1 MENQSKFLMPCNIQ
15 LFGGTGVQNLDR
27 SVIENKE
34 AQITAM
40 QEAFEKGDAQAVA
53 ERIVTNME
61 SNMIHIQDLM
71 NSVIKEA
78 QQAKDENWDAQ
89 VLASRGIRVLTSE
102 EKKFYNAAIEAQ
114 SFDEVHKLMPPTVF
128 QRVFEDLEKEHPLLS
143 LINMQTTGAVTQWVL
158 RRPGASAAFWGDV
171 TAAIQEMVDEGFY
184 TVEMGMFKL
193 SGFLVVSKAMFELG
207 PDWLDKYVRTFMAE
221 VVAEELEN
229 VVVNG
234 TGNKQPIGMTRDLEG
249 AVVGGEYP
257 LKTPVILNDFTPE
270 TIGTEIL
277 APTTKNGT
285 RRYTGVTLIVN
296 PLDYAA
302 KFFAL
307 GAKQKDDGTWT
318 YDNFSVPGLTMVQ
331 SPAVPLNRMIA
342 GKPKDYFMGVATN
355 QKLESTDVL
364 RMIEDQRLY
373 LIRQLA
379 NGKPLD
385 ADSFTVFDITAI
397 GSTTPTP

>member
-1 MENQSKFLMPCNIQ
+1 MKNPKRFLMPLNIQ

-61 SNMIHIQDLM
+61 SNMVHIQDMM
-71 NSVIKEA
+71 NSIIKEA

-234 TGNKQPIGMTRDLEG
+234 TGNKQPIGMTRDLNG

-257 LKTPVILNDFTPE
+257 LKTPVTLSDFTPA
-270 TIGTEIL
+270 TIGKEIL

-342 GKPKDYFMGVATN
+342 GKPKDYFMGIATN

>member
-1 MENQSKFLMPCNIQ
+1 MKNQKRFLMPLNIQ
-15 LFGGTGVQNLDR
+15 LFGGIGVQNLDR

-257 LKTPVILNDFTPE
+257 LKTPVTLNDFTPA
-270 TIGTEIL
+270 TIGKEIL